1 MEKRVQVLRSGSI
14 AAAVA
19 VATLGLVFL
28 AASLA
33 AVRTQAAPLDAQ
45 ATGTDPRIEAITVT
59 SDLPISDTH
68 PGDGV
73 TKTVYFNNNTGGVIS
88 VTFEISGTPTL
99 FFGAGTAFDEP
110 GGYVG
115 GSTSPQ
121 ASFVVVYTVA
131 STHPTQSNVTYAAI
145 NGVLSE
151 TSIAISYVRDVAS
164 PAVTVTAPTDS
175 STVPFSVTWEA
186 VDPGPGSGV
195 ASYTVAYREDEG
207 AWETWYAS
215 TTITESTFLSAT
227 VDHTYVFSVTAYDRI
242 SNWGVGTATVQGGT
256 RYVYLPVVM
265 KSWVWWYS
273 IDVYERN
280 DSPDEA
286 YGPLVSGQDYDGYIW
301 DATDPDDYYWITPTT
316 VSQVNVTL
324 TNIPAG
330 TDYDLYVYYH
340 DGAQYQPAV
349 DPSINPG
356 NQNESVTFTP
366 PVLGTK
372 YYIRVYPAS
381 GSSSQQPYCL
391 RATYD

>member
-1 MEKRVQVLRSGSI
+1 MGKRVQVLRAGSI
-14 AAAVA
+14 AEAVA
-19 VATLGLVFL
+19 VAALGFL
-28 AASLA
+28 FLEAPLA
-33 AVRTQAAPLDAQ
+33 AVRTQAAPLGAQ
-45 ATGTDPRIEAITVT
+45 ATGADPCIEAITVT

-73 TKTVYFNNNTGGVIS
+73 TKTVYFNNSTGGAIS

-99 FFGAGTAFDEP
+99 FFGAGAAFGEP

-115 GSTSPQ
+115 GSISPQ
-121 ASFVVVYTVA
+121 ASFVVVYAIA
-131 STHPTQSNVTYAAI
+131 STHTTEPNVTYTAI
-145 NGVLSE
+145 NGVLTE

-164 PAVTVTAPTDS
+164 PAVTVTAPTGS

-186 VDPGPGSGV
+186 VDPEPGSGV
-195 ASYTVAYREDEG
+195 ASYTVAYREDEE

-215 TTITESTFLSAT
+215 TTMTESTFLSAT
-227 VDHTYVFSVTAYDRI
+227 VDHAYVFSVTAYDRVG
-242 SNWGVGTATVQGGT
+242 NWGVGAATVQGGT
-256 RYVYLPVVM
+256 RYIYLPLVM
-265 KSWVWWYS
+265 KRWTWWYA
-273 IDVYERN
+273 IDIYEPN

-316 VSQVNVTL
+316 ASQVTITL

-330 TDYDLYVYYH
+330 NDYDLYVYYY
-340 DGAQYQPAV
+340 DGAQYQQVGA
-349 DPSINPG
+349 SIRTG

-366 PVLGTK
+366 PVLGKK

-381 GSSSQQPYCL
+381 GFSSQQAYRL
-391 RATYD
+391 RAIYN

>member
-1 MEKRVQVLRSGSI
+1 MERRVQVLRSGSV

-19 VATLGLVFL
+19 VAALGLVFL
-28 AASLA
+28 AVSLA

-45 ATGTDPRIEAITVT
+45 GTGADPRIEAITVT

-68 PGDGV
+68 PGGGV
-73 TKTVYFNNNTGGVIS
+73 TKTVYFNNSAGGVIS

-99 FFGAGTAFDEP
+99 FFFAGAAFDELA
-110 GGYVG
+110 GYDT
-115 GSTSPQ
+115 STSPQ
-121 ASFVVVYTVA
+121 ASFVVTYTVV
-131 STHPTQSNVTYAAI
+131 STHTTQSNVAYTAI
-145 NGVLSE
+145 NDVLTE

-164 PAVTVTAPTDS
+164 PAVTVTAPADS

-195 ASYTVAYREDEG
+195 VSYTVAYREDEG

-242 SNWGVGTATVQGGT
+242 GNWGVGTATVQGGT

-316 VSQVNVTL
+316 ASQVTIML

-340 DGAQYQPAV
+340 DGAQYQQVGA
-349 DPSINPG
+349 SIRTG

-381 GSSSQQPYCL
+381 GSSSQQPYRL